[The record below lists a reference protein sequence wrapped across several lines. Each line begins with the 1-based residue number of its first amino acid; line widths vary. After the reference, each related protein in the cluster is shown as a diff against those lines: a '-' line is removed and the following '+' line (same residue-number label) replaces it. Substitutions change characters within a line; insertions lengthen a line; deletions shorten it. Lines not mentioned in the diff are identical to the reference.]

1 MVFRVVLAF
10 VLLISATADAK
21 GGVSIWMDEVTL
33 TCPEEG
39 SWFWNNGTNTGMD
52 LTSTYNYQYTG
63 TKDIYFCNHTEAYIY
78 HFYIQGKPCKNCIEL
93 DALVF
98 AVVIVADVLVTVLI
112 MAIVYKCSKKKLGG
126 TASNASRSRQENV
139 RLDAVTYEALNQQTR
154 NDEYS
159 IIHRTG

>member
-10 VLLISATADAK
+10 ILLISATAEAK

-33 TCPEEG
+33 TCPEKG
-39 SWFWNNGTNTGMD
+39 SWNFKNETSVGMID
-52 LTSTYNYQYTG
+52 SQYKYQYNG
-63 TKDIYFCNHTEAYIY
+63 AKDIYYCNYTEIY
-78 HFYIQGKPCKNCIEL
+78 HFYIQGKPCRNCIEL
-93 DALVF
+93 DTLVF
-98 AVVIVADVLVTVLI
+98 AVVIVADVLFTVLI
-112 MAIVYKCSKKKLGG
+112 MAIIYKCSKKKPGG

-139 RLDAVTYEALNQQTR
+139 QLDALTYESLNPQTR